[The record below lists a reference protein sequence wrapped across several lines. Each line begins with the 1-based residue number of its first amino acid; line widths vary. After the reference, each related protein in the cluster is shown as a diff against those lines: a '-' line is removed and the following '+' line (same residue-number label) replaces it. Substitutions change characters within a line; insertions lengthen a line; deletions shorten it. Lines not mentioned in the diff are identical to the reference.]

1 MKGRIIMA
9 IVLFL
14 CVSLVLLLF
23 YGRKISVNT
32 DKNVEGLSEELQDV
46 FALAA
51 LAPSSHNV
59 QSWIVDV
66 YPDDKVVNIK
76 IDPERK
82 LSVVDPKDREMYIS
96 LGCYTRT
103 LTEAFNAYGY
113 STDCQYDASE
123 RIMEISFK
131 KDSDTMDD
139 SAILLIKMRH
149 TEKASFNKE
158 RKVSGQIL
166 DAAISDGE
174 ITYYESGTYEYDIIK
189 EATLTAY
196 ENQAYDKE
204 AATELSNWLRLSNSE
219 TKKNKDGLPAEQLG
233 ITGIKKSLYYMFTN
247 HDQATGETFA
257 KQGVDNTIKQLDTT
271 NTFVIISADN
281 NEEALINCGE
291 ATVDFWLNM
300 VENQISVQ
308 PLSYALEDEE
318 VKSQLMADLR
328 STIEPQMILRIGYT
342 KSYGENANIR
352 RDLGDYIKVH

>member
-204 AATELSNWLRLSNSE
+204 AATELSNWLRLSNAE
-219 TKKNKDGLPAEQLG
+219 TRKTKDGLPAEQLG
-233 ITGIKKSLYYMFTN
+233 ITGIKKSLYYVFTN
-247 HDQATGETFA
+247 HDSATDETFA
-257 KQGVDNTIKQLDTT
+257 KQGVDSTEKQLDGC
-271 NTFVIISADN
+271 NTFVIIASAND
-281 NEEALINCGE
+281 EESLINCGR
-291 ATVDFWLNM
+291 ATVTFWLEM
-300 VENQISVQ
+300 VDAGVSVH
-308 PLSYALEDEE
+308 PMSYALEDS
-318 VKSQLMADLR
+318 KIKADLV
-328 STIEPQMILRIGYT
+328 SNINLTTEPQMILRVGYV
-342 KSYGENANIR
+342 SDYGENAAIR
-352 RDLGDYIKVH
+352 RDLSEYINVH